1 MAEII
6 TDIDKL
12 STPASPLQFLTEQG
26 IEKEA
31 GLEIISKIKEAMDAD
46 STILALAA
54 PQIGIDSRIFCIRFD
69 DQIKTFINPIVT
81 KKSKYEVKPETFVS
95 MPGKEILIT
104 RPEEL
109 TVVYYTENF
118 KYEENKLLGA
128 AARLFDQHC
137 QLLDGVTPAELG
149 LVSDVET
156 AGSLADLSEEEI
168 AQVTEIYKQFIKAKS
183 TALKT
188 KIETEIEND
197 PALKK
202 AYNQLKFTEKVIT
215 GEALVIADE
224 EETKRH
230 KAANALATKSMVNT
244 AKLEKQMNQAQLK
257 QFLRRKGK

>member
-1 MAEII
+1 MVEII
-6 TDIDKL
+6 KDIEALKE
-12 STPASPLQFLTEQG
+12 PAKPLQFLTEQG
-26 IEKEA
+26 TEKGE
-31 GLEIISKIKEAMDAD
+31 GLEIISKIKAIMEAD
-46 STILALAA
+46 STILALSA
-54 PQIGIDSRIFCIRFD
+54 PQIGINARIFCIRFN

-81 KKSKYEVKPETFVS
+81 KKGKYEIKPESFIS

-109 TVVYYTENF
+109 TVVYYTEEF

-156 AGSLADLSEEEI
+156 DGSLADLSEEEI
-168 AQVTEIYKQFIKAKS
+168 VQVTEIYKQFIKAKS
-183 TALKT
+183 AALN
-188 KIETEIEND
+188 TEIEND
-197 PALKK
+197 PDLEK

-215 GEALVIADE
+215 GDALVIADE
-224 EETKRH
+224 EEAKRH
-230 KAANALATKSMVNT
+230 KAASKLATKSMMNA
-244 AKLEKQMNQAQLK
+244 AKLEKQLNQAQLK